1 MQSRKSRHKLR
12 VQTSDKRPL
21 SLKPKAM
28 KTVKFTTEEIEQLEA
43 YLYWTKTVSTKTK
56 NDIRNIDNL
65 LNKLK

>member
-1 MQSRKSRHKLR
+1 
-12 VQTSDKRPL
+12 
-21 SLKPKAM
+21 M